1 MITISEKAKN
11 RAGQHFE
18 YSQRLNKNDSPA
30 KVDVAHKNIMH
41 KIFRHVPL
49 NIKIARESLEIT
61 FWK

>member
-11 RAGQHFE
+11 RAGQHFG
-18 YSQRLNKNDSPA
+18 YSQRLTKNVSPT
-30 KVDVAHKNIMH
+30 KVDVSRKNIMH
-41 KIFRHVPL
+41 KIFGHIAR